1 MFVKGGVMM
10 SNLIEFFNQVTGLD
24 ILNLGSDPI
33 KFVVVVFGFLICYD
47 VVHIVFSSLF
57 DFTYKR

>member
-10 SNLIEFFNQVTGLD
+10 TTLVDFFNTVTGLD
-24 ILNLGSDPI
+24 VLNIGFDPI
-33 KFVVVVFGFLICYD
+33 KYVIVVFGFLICYD
-47 VVHIVFSSLF
+47 VVHIVFGSLF